1 MQKYRLLFLFLWVL
15 GGHLVYAQPRSYHA
29 GELHLALKKLNVVGS
44 VLYVAAHPD
53 DENTALIAYF
63 ANERLARTGY
73 LSLTRGDGGQNLIGA
88 EQRELMGLIRT
99 QELIQARKT
108 DGGEQFFTRANDFGF
123 SKSAKEAQKIWDKE
137 QVLADMVWVIRN
149 FRPDVMVTR
158 FPPNR
163 DAGHGHHEASAMLAE
178 EAFKAA
184 ADASRFPE
192 QLKYVQTWQVKRL
205 VWNVFSRR
213 GGNFSNL
220 PPDSTAKYT
229 SVELGIYNPLLGK
242 SNLSIAAESR
252 SMHKS
257 QGFGSGKNHGL
268 RTDNLL
274 HVLGSPAQKD
284 VLEDVN
290 MTWKRFK
297 GTEVFA
303 TLLEKAYISFL
314 PEKPYLIAPLLREAY
329 QQMKDFE
336 AITKDKEAKF
346 WVQYKSEEV
355 KNLLLACIGLWA
367 ECNATEYSTTGG
379 DSLGLRLE
387 VALRMGNLPLMV
399 EKASVYSLASGKILE
414 IDSLPKMLKAPQLW
428 TERTVIYINPKEPTT
443 QPYWLTEKPT
453 QGLFSVKDP
462 LMRGK
467 PENLPAF
474 KVVLQVNFEG
484 LALTTERPITYKW
497 VKPEDTEIY
506 RPLEVTPQVMVNTTQ
521 DACLFAGQ
529 QTKNVSFTIKAGKAN
544 RKGKM
549 MLSLP
554 ESWTAE
560 PKEIDFYLKNKDEEQ
575 KVTFKIT
582 PSAQSK
588 AGVGK
593 VILQLEG
600 EAQASPA
607 LGIQRIDYKHI
618 PIQTVFPQAEIFLDK
633 FDMQMVG
640 KNIGYVEG
648 AGDEVA
654 QCLEQVGYTVTSIKA
669 AQLSENLTQFDAIVL
684 GVRAFN
690 TQNDLKNGTTH
701 LKKYVEQGG
710 TVVVQY
716 NTSNSLVTKDL
727 GVYPF
732 TIGRERV
739 TVEDAPVKFL
749 LPEHPLLNAPNKI
762 TQQDFEGWVQERGLY
777 FAQTWDAKY
786 ETILSSADPEEA
798 ELKGGLLYAQYG
810 KGKFIYTGLAFFR
823 QLPAGVKGAYR
834 LFANLLAKR

>member
-1 MQKYRLLFLFLWVL
+1 MQKIYILLFWFIS
-15 GGHLVYAQPRSYHA
+15 HLAYAQAPRTYHA
-29 GELHLALKKLNVVGS
+29 GELQLALKKLNVVGS
-44 VLYVAAHPD
+44 VLYLAAHPD

-63 ANERLARTGY
+63 ANERLTRTGY

-99 QELIQARKT
+99 QELLQARKT

-149 FRPDVMVTR
+149 FRPDIIVTR
-158 FPPNR
+158 FPPSR
-163 DAGHGHHEASAMLAE
+163 DAGHGHHEASAILAE
-178 EAFKAA
+178 EAFKAS

-192 QLKYVQTWQVKRL
+192 QLKYVQTWQPKRL

-213 GGNFSNL
+213 GGQFTNL
-220 PPDSTAKYT
+220 PADSTAKPVG
-229 SVELGIYNPLLGK
+229 VELGIYNPLLGK
-242 SNLSIAAESR
+242 SNLGIAAESR

-257 QGFGSGKNHGL
+257 QGFGAGKNHGT
-268 RTDNLL
+268 RTDYLQ

-284 VLEDVN
+284 VLEDIN
-290 MTWKRFK
+290 LTWKRFK
-297 GTEVFA
+297 ETENFA
-303 TLLEKAYISFL
+303 TLLEKAYTTYNT
-314 PEKPYLIAPLLREAY
+314 EKPYLTASILREAY
-329 QQMKDFE
+329 SQMKDFE
-336 AITKDKEAKF
+336 AKTKDKEAKL
-346 WVQYKSEEV
+346 WVQHKNEEV

-367 ECNATEYSTTGG
+367 EGNATEYSTTGG

-387 VALRMGNLPLMV
+387 VALRMGNLPLTV
-399 EKASVYSLASGKILE
+399 EKASIHSLAVGKVLD
-414 IDSLPKMLKAPQLW
+414 IDSLPKTLKAPQLW

-443 QPYWLTEKPT
+443 QPYWLTEKPS
-453 QGLFSVKDP
+453 QGLFSVKDQ
-462 LMRGK
+462 LLRGK

-474 KVVLQVNFEG
+474 KMVLQVNFEG
-484 LALTTERPITYKW
+484 LPLTIERPITYKW

-506 RPLEVTPQVMVNTTQ
+506 RPLEVTPQVMVNVAQ
-521 DACLFAGQ
+521 DACLFAGL
-529 QTKNVSFTIKAGKAN
+529 QTKSVTLTLKAGKAN
-544 RKGKM
+544 RRGAVS
-549 MLSLP
+549 LNLP
-554 ESWTAE
+554 EGWKVAPT
-560 PKEIDFYLKNKDEEQ
+560 KIDFSLKNKDEEQ
-575 KVTFKIT
+575 KITFQIT
-582 PSAQSK
+582 PSASSK
-588 AGVGK
+588 AGIAK
-593 VILQLEG
+593 AFLQLEG

-607 LGIQRIDYKHI
+607 VGIQRIDYKHI
-618 PIQTVFPQAEIFLDK
+618 PIQTVFPQAEIFLDR
-633 FDMQMVG
+633 FDMQMAG
-640 KNIGYVEG
+640 KNIAYVEG

-654 QCLEQVGYTVTSIKA
+654 QCLAQVGYNVTVLKA
-669 AQLSENLTQFDAIVL
+669 SQLADNLAQFDAIVL

-739 TVEDAPVKFL
+739 TVEDAPIKFL
-749 LPEHPLLNAPNKI
+749 LPEHAILNSPNKI
-762 TQQDFEGWVQERGLY
+762 TDRDFEGWVQERGLY
-777 FAQTWDAKY
+777 FAQTWDAKF
-786 ETILSSADPEEA
+786 ETILASADPEEP
-798 ELKGGLLYAQYG
+798 ELKGGLIHAKFG

-834 LFANLLAKR
+834 LFANLLAKER